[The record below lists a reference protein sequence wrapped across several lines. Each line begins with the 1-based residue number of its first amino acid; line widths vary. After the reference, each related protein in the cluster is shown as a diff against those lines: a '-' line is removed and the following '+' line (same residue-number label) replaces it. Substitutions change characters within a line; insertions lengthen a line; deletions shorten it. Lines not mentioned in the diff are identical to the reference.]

1 MPIKIIALALVCGL
15 LCGPAEATGTQIW
28 LAGVD
33 PVVRA
38 GPDAQTASDYLNL
51 FQPDAPW
58 VKASEAV
65 QVFKTSARFL
75 ANASD
80 ETLSH
85 MFADLRRRHIAL
97 GMEALMLTVTAKCG
111 AGIEG
116 YSSLQAIA
124 MVVSRIKRL
133 GADLE
138 YVAMDEPLEFGHY
151 SQLPNACQSTLADI
165 ANDVAAKVR
174 AVRQIYPNVQV
185 GDIEGIGLV
194 GPQSN
199 IGELMEW
206 TRYYQSAVGTPLSF
220 LHVDVLWSGPWKPQ
234 LQQLA
239 GRLRASGIKFGI
251 IYNGDPD
258 DQSGAAWT
266 RHAEQRFAAIEA
278 DAALRPD
285 QAILQT
291 WMRYPDH
298 MLPETKPG
306 TMTWLINR
314 YQAAETRLV
323 LHRSDN
329 RLQGELTGT
338 TGQPLGGRSIT
349 VSAGLLGYAGAPVQ
363 YNRSG
368 KVPSNAAT
376 AILALRINAEC
387 NCVGRAD
394 VAIGIARYHDDRT
407 GQNVQKAFPPLSD
420 SRAPQ
425 VLARFQARP
434 GQKIMQNTRPFQVT
448 SDSLFTLQVPIH
460 MDLASF
466 GSGYIALIFLDAGGK
481 EVERL
486 KIPFEPVY
494 QSVGPLNTDSE
505 GRFSLLLD
513 PDTLRRSVSFH
524 AEFPGT
530 SRDRTASTSLQ

>member
-1 MPIKIIALALVCGL
+1 MRKFTDRDHQVLALLVIRPFIIKCLTSQTSRRHKRRWTGIKRHTILFDCHRGFAKIPYHTRVGARLITTGLLVMAIKIIALALVCGL
-15 LCGPAEATGTQIW
+15 LCGPVKATGTQIW

-80 ETLSH
+80 ETLSR

-133 GADLE
+133 GADLD

-165 ANDVAAKVR
+165 ANDVAVKVR

-239 GRLRASGIKFGI
+239 ARCVF
-251 IYNGDPD
+251 
-258 DQSGAAWT
+258 
-266 RHAEQRFAAIEA
+266 RHQI
-278 DAALRPD
+278 
-285 QAILQT
+285 
-291 WMRYPDH
+291 
-298 MLPETKPG
+298 
-306 TMTWLINR
+306 
-314 YQAAETRLV
+314 
-323 LHRSDN
+323 
-329 RLQGELTGT
+329 
-338 TGQPLGGRSIT
+338 
-349 VSAGLLGYAGAPVQ
+349 
-363 YNRSG
+363 
-368 KVPSNAAT
+368 
-376 AILALRINAEC
+376 
-387 NCVGRAD
+387 
-394 VAIGIARYHDDRT
+394 RYH
-407 GQNVQKAFPPLSD
+407 L
-420 SRAPQ
+420 
-425 VLARFQARP
+425 
-434 GQKIMQNTRPFQVT
+434 
-448 SDSLFTLQVPIH
+448 
-460 MDLASF
+460 
-466 GSGYIALIFLDAGGK
+466 
-481 EVERL
+481 
-486 KIPFEPVY
+486 
-494 QSVGPLNTDSE
+494 
-505 GRFSLLLD
+505 
-513 PDTLRRSVSFH
+513 
-524 AEFPGT
+524 
-530 SRDRTASTSLQ
+530 